1 VQTQEERIEA
11 CRRASAQV
19 VADALDVVLYYPI
32 TSYAFSER
40 VLGADAMGPGRPEFR
55 YVGIR
60 KEEG

>member
-1 VQTQEERIEA
+1 M
-11 CRRASAQV
+11 
-19 VADALDVVLYYPI
+19 VLYYPI